1 MDEEDVFD
9 GASDTGGMLDP
20 DHPAMERVQ
29 FALQKQLKGA
39 FDLAA
44 LKLSEQ
50 TEELARRKRQR
61 EDVGVQLYQVQ
72 QQLAK
77 LQMNLEKVHENH
89 SIISQLRDQAEG
101 DLSAIKP
108 TYSEHLKDVKEQRG
122 KYDKYQAELDQ
133 LNMTLRQVEAYN
145 EQMKSEIAVTRRAT
159 YKAEESI
166 TALESGKRTQDT
178 LIDNLNEKL
187 KRAQEELALTEAQL
201 ISQRGETGAA
211 AQTLKQASTEMEAIN
226 FERKQLLQQWKAALI
241 GMQRRDEALQATE
254 EALLKQREQEQALD
268 AEVAG
273 VKKAIKKE
281 EEKNET
287 LVSTESK
294 LEADERATDAN
305 IAACN
310 EKQERHHERFAML
323 NRSLEQTDAEL
334 AKVAQTEKS
343 LEHEVSALETQVQ
356 KTLMEAKT
364 VETTIFSTL
373 GEQMAVEKGTEN
385 SAKATEKLRAVRE
398 EKEQNQAQM
407 QNELARIHVDALNTK
422 SHISELEQQNSTL
435 NAELAEKDA
444 LVSRYQ
450 LEARRRGI
458 EIEKK
463 QHDLDLL
470 NKKFDTLMKARAG
483 DAELDED
490 AGPLEATIVHLKREI
505 GQKTAECAD
514 LQRNWITQQTEL
526 VTVQNSNQTVQEQL
540 HAHRAKL
547 SIQAQK
553 QARIEAQYERQAKEL
568 RELERGTA
576 SMHNEMSK
584 INQLLAEHTDKQQVL
599 ADDNFMMEQDF
610 VMRLKELEAEAVA
623 SEQAIVALKEQKEGL
638 LLDVTEAEKQLML
651 IEKKIALER
660 ETQAALDP
668 EVGAAEVR
676 AMEREI
682 HRMRLRY
689 AQLQRR
695 QEQMI
700 AEMERAIYKRD
711 NIEAKGKVSTQRK
724 GAPPTQAVLAKQVA
738 DLTQKLQLTTH
749 DANLTQLNVLKLQ
762 ESQTSRAGEV
772 ETKAE
777 EVREMQQN
785 VKAAEDALA
794 SQEQRQAVQEA
805 MMGTQARLSS
815 RVTRAT
821 QGSYV
826 PLASEEALRE
836 RIAEADDTAA
846 RLLTVVESLS
856 QEHPQHA
863 TVFSALV
870 HAVTAV

>member
-1 MDEEDVFD
+1 
-9 GASDTGGMLDP
+9 
-20 DHPAMERVQ
+20 
-29 FALQKQLKGA
+29 
-39 FDLAA
+39 
-44 LKLSEQ
+44 
-50 TEELARRKRQR
+50 
-61 EDVGVQLYQVQ
+61 
-72 QQLAK
+72 
-77 LQMNLEKVHENH
+77 
-89 SIISQLRDQAEG
+89 
-101 DLSAIKP
+101 
-108 TYSEHLKDVKEQRG
+108 
-122 KYDKYQAELDQ
+122 
-133 LNMTLRQVEAYN
+133 
-145 EQMKSEIAVTRRAT
+145 
-159 YKAEESI
+159 
-166 TALESGKRTQDT
+166 
-178 LIDNLNEKL
+178 
-187 KRAQEELALTEAQL
+187 
-201 ISQRGETGAA
+201 
-211 AQTLKQASTEMEAIN
+211 
-226 FERKQLLQQWKAALI
+226 
-241 GMQRRDEALQATE
+241 
-254 EALLKQREQEQALD
+254 
-268 AEVAG
+268 
-273 VKKAIKKE
+273 
-281 EEKNET
+281 
-287 LVSTESK
+287 
-294 LEADERATDAN
+294 
-305 IAACN
+305 
-310 EKQERHHERFAML
+310 
-323 NRSLEQTDAEL
+323 
-334 AKVAQTEKS
+334 
-343 LEHEVSALETQVQ
+343 
-356 KTLMEAKT
+356 
-364 VETTIFSTL
+364 
-373 GEQMAVEKGTEN
+373 
-385 SAKATEKLRAVRE
+385 
-398 EKEQNQAQM
+398 
-407 QNELARIHVDALNTK
+407 
-422 SHISELEQQNSTL
+422 
-435 NAELAEKDA
+435 
-444 LVSRYQ
+444 
-450 LEARRRGI
+450 
-458 EIEKK
+458 
-463 QHDLDLL
+463 
-470 NKKFDTLMKARAG
+470 
-483 DAELDED
+483 
-490 AGPLEATIVHLKREI
+490 
-505 GQKTAECAD
+505 
-514 LQRNWITQQTEL
+514 
-526 VTVQNSNQTVQEQL
+526 
-540 HAHRAKL
+540 
-547 SIQAQK
+547 
-553 QARIEAQYERQAKEL
+553 
-568 RELERGTA
+568 
-576 SMHNEMSK
+576 MHNEMSK

>member
-1 MDEEDVFD
+1 
-9 GASDTGGMLDP
+9 
-20 DHPAMERVQ
+20 
-29 FALQKQLKGA
+29 
-39 FDLAA
+39 
-44 LKLSEQ
+44 
-50 TEELARRKRQR
+50 
-61 EDVGVQLYQVQ
+61 
-72 QQLAK
+72 
-77 LQMNLEKVHENH
+77 
-89 SIISQLRDQAEG
+89 
-101 DLSAIKP
+101 
-108 TYSEHLKDVKEQRG
+108 
-122 KYDKYQAELDQ
+122 
-133 LNMTLRQVEAYN
+133 
-145 EQMKSEIAVTRRAT
+145 
-159 YKAEESI
+159 
-166 TALESGKRTQDT
+166 
-178 LIDNLNEKL
+178 
-187 KRAQEELALTEAQL
+187 
-201 ISQRGETGAA
+201 
-211 AQTLKQASTEMEAIN
+211 
-226 FERKQLLQQWKAALI
+226 
-241 GMQRRDEALQATE
+241 MQRRDEALQATE

-772 ETKAE
+772 ENKAE

-794 SQEQRQAVQEA
+794 SQQQRQAVQEA